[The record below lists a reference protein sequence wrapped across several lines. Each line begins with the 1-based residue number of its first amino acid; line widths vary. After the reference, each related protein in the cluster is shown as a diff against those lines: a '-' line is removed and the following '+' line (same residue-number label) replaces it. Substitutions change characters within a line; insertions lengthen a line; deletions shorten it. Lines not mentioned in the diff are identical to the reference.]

1 MKKLLSTL
9 LFSVLMAAALQAGTG
24 AAMKF
29 KSLEYNFGEVEKGKS
44 VHYEFEFTNDG
55 DEELVITEVKPSCGC
70 TTAEMTKKN
79 FAPKEAGKI
88 PITFDSTRFAGNI
101 EKTISVVSNDAT
113 NPRVQLKLKGK
124 IIQEVSMS
132 PTYLTLVNI
141 KRNETVERTI
151 EVNTEK
157 LPKLEVTELSSD
169 ISFLK
174 LKAVRKDDKN
184 ITIQVSFNG
193 KDIPAD
199 KPTSTGFISFKHNGK
214 TEPDVKINVYIKVA
228 SPVQTTPRAIY
239 MFASPKGKE
248 RDQVVSL
255 KSDVPYKITEISSD
269 LDYVQVSKT
278 GDDSLKVVLTTKAPE
293 GKFSGTITVKTNLEE
308 QPEIKVPIRGN
319 VI

>member
-9 LFSVLMAAALQAGTG
+9 LFSVLLATALQAGTG
-24 AAMKF
+24 AVIKF
-29 KSLEYNFGEVEKGKS
+29 KTLEHNFGEIEKGKT
-44 VHYEFEFTNDG
+44 VHVDFEFTNTG

-70 TTAEMTKKN
+70 TTAEMSKKN
-79 FAPKEAGKI
+79 YAPKESGKI
-88 PITFDSTRFAGNI
+88 PITFDSARFAGNI
-101 EKTISVVSNDAT
+101 EKTISVVSNDA
-113 NPRVQLKLKGK
+113 NNGRLQLKLKGK
-124 IIQEVSMS
+124 IIQEVSMT

-157 LPKLEVTELSSD
+157 MPKLEVSNLTSD
-169 ISFLK
+169 IPYLK

-184 ITIQVSFNG
+184 ITINVSFSG

-199 KPTSTGFISFKHNGK
+199 KPTTTGYVSFKHNGK
-214 TEPDVKINVYIKVA
+214 TDPEVKINVYIKVA
-228 SPVQTTPRAIY
+228 SPIQSSPRAIY

-248 RDQVVSL
+248 RDQVVTL
-255 KSDVPYKITEISSD
+255 KSDVPYTIKEFSSD
-269 LDYVQVSKT
+269 LDFVQVTKT
-278 GDDSLKVVLTTKAPE
+278 GDDALKVVLTGKAPE
-293 GKFSGTITVKTNLEE
+293 GKFSGTITIKTNLEE